1 MKTIL
6 LVFGTRPE
14 AIKMAPLVKDFQ
26 KYPEQFNTLVC
37 VTGQH
42 RQMLDQVLTLFDI
55 IPDYDLN
62 IMKQGQDLYDITAR
76 VLTGMRDV
84 LAKARPDVVLVHGD
98 TTTSTAAALA
108 AFYQQIPVGHVE
120 AGLRTHNIYS
130 PWPEEMNRQ
139 LTGRIATWHF
149 APTPLSKRNL
159 LQENVDEGNIE
170 VTGNTVIDAL
180 YWVTNKIKSDAALNA
195 ELSFQLIGA
204 GYNSTRLMGRRRL
217 VLITGHRRENFGDG
231 FISMCQA
238 IKALTEKY
246 PDVDFV
252 YPMHL
257 NPNVRKP
264 IHEVFGENLSNLGN
278 MFFIEPLEYL
288 IFVYLMEKATIVLT
302 DSGGIQEE
310 APGLGKPVLVMR
322 DTTERPEAIEAG
334 TVKLV
339 GTDYEKIINTV
350 STLLDDETAY
360 DSMSHAV
367 NPYGDG
373 KACKR
378 IINFIKNVL

>member
-1 MKTIL
+1 MLT
-6 LVFGTRPE
+6 FGTRPE
-14 AIKMAPLVKDFQ
+14 AIKMAPLVREFR
-26 KYPEQFNTLVC
+26 KYPEKFKTTVC

-42 RQMLDQVLTLFDI
+42 RQMLDQVLDIFGI

-62 IMKQGQDLYDITAR
+62 IMRSGQDLYDVTAR
-76 VLTGMRDV
+76 VLTGMRDI
-84 LAKARPDVVLVHGD
+84 LTGNAPDMVLVHGD

-108 AFYQQIPVGHVE
+108 AFYRQIPVGHIE

-139 LTGRIATWHF
+139 LTGRIASWHF
-149 APTPLSKRNL
+149 SPTPLSRENL
-159 LQENVDEGNIE
+159 LRENIPGERIL

-180 YWVTNKIKSDAALNA
+180 YMVVERINTDHNLRKSL
-195 ELSFQLIGA
+195 EKGLQQA
-204 GYNSTRLMGRRRL
+204 GYDTSRLEGGRRL

-231 FISMCQA
+231 FIRMCRA

-246 PDVDFV
+246 PGVDFV

-257 NPNVRKP
+257 NPNVRRP
-264 IHEVFGENLSNLGN
+264 IHEVFGEDLSHLGN

-288 IFVYLMEKATIVLT
+288 SFVYLMEKSFIVLT

-322 DTTERPEAIEAG
+322 DTTERPEALEAG

-339 GTDYEKIINTV
+339 GTDYDKIVGEV
-350 STLLDDETAY
+350 SALLEDKGYYET
-360 DSMSHAV
+360 MSHAV

-373 KACKR
+373 KACGR
-378 IINFIKNVL
+378 ITEFLKIHLK